1 MLSFFSSCPSTVFK
15 KISLLSL
22 QCVGSFTEKP
32 CCVGVLAWALCCPDG
47 VQLSVQDPAHQ
58 FSGVCAWSWSCAV
71 VWLILF
77 LMS

>member
-32 CCVGVLAWALCCPDG
+32 CCVWGSRPGHSAALMVCGYLCKTLLTSSLGCVPGGGV
-47 VQLSVQDPAHQ
+47 VQ
-58 FSGVCAWSWSCAV
+58 SCG
-71 VWLILF
+71 
-77 LMS
+77 